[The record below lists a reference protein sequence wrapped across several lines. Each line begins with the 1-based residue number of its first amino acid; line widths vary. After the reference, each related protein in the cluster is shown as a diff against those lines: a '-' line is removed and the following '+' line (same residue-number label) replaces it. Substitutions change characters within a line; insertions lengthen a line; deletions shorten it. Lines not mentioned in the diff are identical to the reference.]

1 VTHQTRHASRD
12 GRRNDLASSRATWN
26 GFQLPPY
33 IRRFGI
39 TARAALDAAAP
50 ALFPVAVCAF
60 IFERP
65 STTHREA

>member
-1 VTHQTRHASRD
+1 
-12 GRRNDLASSRATWN
+12 
-26 GFQLPPY
+26 LPPY

-39 TARAALDAAAP
+39 TERAALDAAAP